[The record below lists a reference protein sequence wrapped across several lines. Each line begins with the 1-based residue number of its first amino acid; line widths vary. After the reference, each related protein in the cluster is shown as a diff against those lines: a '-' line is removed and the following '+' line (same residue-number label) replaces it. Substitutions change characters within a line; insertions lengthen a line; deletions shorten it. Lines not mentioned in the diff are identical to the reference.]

1 MIERVTTG
9 NWVAHEIWDSTA
21 LSGFQVIWCDW
32 GWIYI
37 CIYIYIYSHLLY
49 ADSMESQFIW
59 MKNWLGIQASRPL
72 TGANVGIS
80 QTFWDACDVFSSRL
94 ILVLWEVW
102 TASPNLADILSFP
115 QRQEVSRRPTVQW
128 TDSKTHLLWNESPWR
143 WNQQDF
149 QVLSIYI
156 YMCVDIYIILIVWGA
171 ELVLITGWRS

>member
-1 MIERVTTG
+1 VFCYS
-9 NWVAHEIWDSTA
+9 H
-21 LSGFQVIWCDW
+21 
-32 GWIYI
+32 IYI
-37 CIYIYIYSHLLY
+37 YTIQGWSVDDWKGYDRELGRPWNLGFNSIVRFPSHMMRLGMNLYLYIYIYSHLLY

-94 ILVLWEVW
+94 ILVLREVW

-149 QVLSIYI
+149 QVLSIT
-156 YMCVDIYIILIVWGA
+156 MSGVERA
-171 ELVLITGWRS
+171 Q